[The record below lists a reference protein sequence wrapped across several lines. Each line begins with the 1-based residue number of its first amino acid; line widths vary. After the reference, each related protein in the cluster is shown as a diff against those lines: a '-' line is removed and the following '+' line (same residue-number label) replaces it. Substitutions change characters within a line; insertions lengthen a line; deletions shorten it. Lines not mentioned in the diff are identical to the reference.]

1 MKEITIRILIGVIM
15 ATSWFT
21 GNLSA
26 QDVVNSTQ
34 ALTEMQN
41 NIISIRQRRTSIIK
55 TCTE

>member
-1 MKEITIRILIGVIM
+1 M

-41 NIISIRQRRTSIIK
+41 NIISIAAFTA
-55 TCTE
+55 